1 MSFVNK
7 VLLVTGAGSGIGAGT
22 AIKFAKEGANVA
34 IVGRNIDKLKRIA
47 EKCEKIG
54 PKPLII
60 QSDVSHDESASR
72 IINEVIATFKKLD
85 VLVNNAGVLKFGTI
99 LKGNLLEAYDT
110 TMVVNVR
117 APINLTSIAAPHL
130 VKTKGNI
137 INISSLA
144 GTTAP
149 EKPPTSAYHIS
160 KAALSHFSRCA
171 ALELAK
177 HGVRVNTISPGP
189 VKTDLMDNAGI
200 GHVKFDDMAKTL
212 PLQRVSEA
220 GEIAD
225 LIAFLA
231 SDRAVGITGSEI
243 FVDNGYLLKHG

>member
-212 PLQRVSEA
+212 PLQRWTEPE
-220 GEIAD
+220 EIAD
-225 LIAFLA
+225 LILYVA
-231 SDRAVGITGSEI
+231 SDKAKSITGSN
-243 FVDNGYLLKHG
+243 FVSDNGNLLI